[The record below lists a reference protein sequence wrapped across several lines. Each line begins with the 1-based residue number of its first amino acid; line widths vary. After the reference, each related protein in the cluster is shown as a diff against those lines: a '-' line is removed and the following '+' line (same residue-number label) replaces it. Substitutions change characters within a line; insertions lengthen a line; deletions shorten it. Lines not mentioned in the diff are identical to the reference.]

1 MSDKKECCGGHCK
14 SNNTQN
20 DHGLELL
27 NEQEYNG
34 PSEEQ
39 EQELEKR
46 FFLMYHLHMQ
56 WSEYD
61 KLTELERD
69 WTIQRFIHQK
79 KMEKEIMRQQHSKN
93 AGGILIPE
101 PSLEF

>member
-1 MSDKKECCGGHCK
+1 MSEKKECCGGHACK
-14 SNNTQN
+14 TESG
-20 DHGLELL
+20 HKLEVL
-27 NEQEYNG
+27 NEEVYDA
-34 PSEEQ
+34 PTDEQ

-61 KLTELERD
+61 RLTELERD

-79 KMEKEIMRQQHSKN
+79 KMEKEIMRQQQGRS

-101 PSLEF
+101 PSVGF